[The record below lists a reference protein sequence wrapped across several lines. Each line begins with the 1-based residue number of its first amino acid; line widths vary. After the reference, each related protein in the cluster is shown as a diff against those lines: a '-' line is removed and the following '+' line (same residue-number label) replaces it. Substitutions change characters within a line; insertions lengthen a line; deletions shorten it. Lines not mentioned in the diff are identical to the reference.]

1 MTRIDMRR
9 GAYAFVV
16 AALAAAAPAAAMVRL
31 GAGAAGGFGFPAAAF
46 DAEAKSTLSAGV
58 HVYGNLFHWLTV
70 DAAVDFY
77 LPFDAESDTGVGE
90 THLAT
95 YRVGLIYKVH
105 MGVFKP
111 FVTGGYVF
119 FDERIRREDEWED
132 VTGPGFYV
140 APGLEY
146 YFTERFSAWGAFAY
160 ERAFDGAR
168 NEGRDTQLI
177 KLDFGVNYY
186 YW

>member
-16 AALAAAAPAAAMVRL
+16 AALAAAAPAAALVRL
-31 GAGAAGGFGFPAAAF
+31 GAGASGGFGFPAAAF
-46 DAEAKSTLSAGV
+46 DAEAKSTLSAGA
-58 HVYGNLFHWLTV
+58 HLYGNLFHWLTV
-70 DAAVDFY
+70 DAAADFY

-111 FVTGGYVF
+111 FVAGGYVF
-119 FDERIRREDEWED
+119 FDERIRREDGWED
-132 VTGPGFYV
+132 VTAPGFYV

-146 YFTERFSAWGAFAY
+146 YFTERFSAWGAMAY

-168 NEGRDTQLI
+168 NESRDTQLV